1 MLGETGE
8 PCGLNLAA
16 LADKLGVERVEAPF
30 CGTALVEFGGYNRT
44 WKCRAPA
51 VAMYDRG
58 SLFQLVCSEAPH
70 RSCSTPLRTGGS
82 DGDTE
87 QILRSW
93 DGTALLQGSSIAGA
107 MREHLAASDA
117 GMAERLFGSQKQSGH
132 LIVSD
137 GALT

>member
-58 SLFQLVCSEAPH
+58 SLFQLVCSEAPTPELLHAPAH
-70 RSCSTPLRTGGS
+70 RRERRGHGTDPAELGRDRPAPGQLHSRSHAGEFGGR
-82 DGDTE
+82 GC
-87 QILRSW
+87 R
-93 DGTALLQGSSIAGA
+93 
-107 MREHLAASDA
+107 
-117 GMAERLFGSQKQSGH
+117 
-132 LIVSD
+132 
-137 GALT
+137 